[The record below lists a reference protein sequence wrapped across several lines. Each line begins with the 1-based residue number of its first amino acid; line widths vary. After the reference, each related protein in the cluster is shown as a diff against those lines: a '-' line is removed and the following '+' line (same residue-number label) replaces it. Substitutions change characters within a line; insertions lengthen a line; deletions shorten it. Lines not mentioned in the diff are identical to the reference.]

1 LKAAIAYTLVIF
13 GVTQLVGMWAGNA
26 VILLIAKLVPY
37 ALKVRVLPLLEFFN
51 GVAALAT
58 AIILFWLLSVSIST
72 LLPFIVGAWL
82 TFYSFRMSNRR
93 SPGLLPS
100 QASLLAGSFIASLS
114 RRDEE
119 TSN

>member
-1 LKAAIAYTLVIF
+1 MKAAIAYTLVIF

-26 VILLIAKLVPY
+26 VILCIAKFVPY

-58 AIILFWLLSVSIST
+58 AIILFWLLSVSISM

-82 TFYSFRMSNRR
+82 TFYFFLYVQSKV
-93 SPGLLPS
+93 
-100 QASLLAGSFIASLS
+100 AWLATIAGVIACWVVY
-114 RRDEE
+114 RIAFAP
-119 TSN
+119 